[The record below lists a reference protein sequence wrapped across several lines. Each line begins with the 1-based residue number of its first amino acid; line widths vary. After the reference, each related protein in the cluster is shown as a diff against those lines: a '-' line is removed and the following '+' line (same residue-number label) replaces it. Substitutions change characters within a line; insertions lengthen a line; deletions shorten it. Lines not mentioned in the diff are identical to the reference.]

1 MSKSC
6 CEEKSPTLDLLAKAQ
21 SRVLWIV
28 LAINFAMFGVEAVFA
43 FVAGSLALLADS
55 LDMLGDAMT
64 YGVSLFVVNRGLEA
78 KASAAKFKAWII
90 LVSAVGIL
98 VAAFYRSFFQ
108 VIPSHEVMG
117 VIGFLALAANL
128 VCLMLLSRFRHSDV
142 NMSSVWLC
150 SRNDIIA
157 NVSVLIAAV
166 LVSYFASPW
175 PDLVVGGALS
185 FLFFR
190 SAMQIFAEANQS
202 LVAKPQALVAPVAI
216 DSCCGPVKVVA
227 SCCGPASPATGGCD

>member
-1 MSKSC
+1 
-6 CEEKSPTLDLLAKAQ
+6 
-21 SRVLWIV
+21 
-28 LAINFAMFGVEAVFA
+28 MFGVEAVFA

-64 YGVSLFVVNRGLEA
+64 YGVSLFVVNRGFEA

-98 VAAFYRSFFQ
+98 AAAFYRSFFQ
-108 VIPSHEVMG
+108 AIPSHEVMG
-117 VIGFLALAANL
+117 AVGFLALAANL
-128 VCLMLLSRFRHSDV
+128 VCLILLSRFRYSDV

-157 NVSVLIAAV
+157 NVSVLTAAG

-175 PDLVVGGALS
+175 PDLLVGGALS
-185 FLFFR
+185 VLFFR
-190 SAMQIFAEANQS
+190 SAMQIFAEAKQS
-202 LVAKPQALVAPVAI
+202 IVVKPQSNVVAVA
-216 DSCCGPVKVVA
+216 DSSSVPAIVVA
-227 SCCGPASPATGGCD
+227 SCSGPAASGVGCCD

>member
-6 CEEKSPTLDLLAKAQ
+6 CEEKAPALVQLAKGQ

-28 LAINFAMFGVEAVFA
+28 LAINLSMFGVEAVFA

-64 YGVSLFVVNRGLEA
+64 YGVSLFVVNRGLAA

-90 LVSAVGIL
+90 LVSGVGIL
-98 VAAFYRSFFQ
+98 AAALYRSFFQ
-108 VIPSHEVMG
+108 AVPNYEVMG
-117 VIGFLALAANL
+117 AVGLVALAANL
-128 VCLMLLSRFRHSDV
+128 ICLQLLSKFRHSDV

-157 NVSVLIAAV
+157 NVSVLIAAG
-166 LVSYFASPW
+166 LVHYFTSPW
-175 PDLVVGGALS
+175 PDLVVGLALS
-185 FLFFR
+185 ALFLR
-190 SAMQIFAEANQS
+190 SALQIFSEARQS
-202 LVAKPQALVAPVAI
+202 LVPSGSAAGV
-216 DSCCGPVKVVA
+216 
-227 SCCGPASPATGGCD
+227 

>member
-6 CEEKSPTLDLLAKAQ
+6 CEEKAPALDLLAKGQ

-28 LAINFAMFGVEAVFA
+28 LAINFAMFGIEAVFA

-64 YGVSLFVVNRGLEA
+64 YGVSLFVVSRGLEA

-98 VAAFYRSFFQ
+98 AAASYRAFFQ
-108 VIPSHEVMG
+108 AVPSYEVMG
-117 VIGFLALAANL
+117 VVGFIALAANG
-128 VCLMLLSRFRHSDV
+128 VCLLLLSRYRHSDV

-150 SRNDIIA
+150 SRNDIVA
-157 NVSVLIAAV
+157 NISVLFAAL

-190 SAMQIFAEANQS
+190 SAMQIFAEAKQS
-202 LVAKPQALVAPVAI
+202 LVPETAPILVEPVQ
-216 DSCCGPVKVVA
+216 VA
-227 SCCGPASPATGGCD
+227 SACCGPAKTATSCCD